1 MIKTVTGNI
10 GIADVK
16 KALVHE
22 HIQCVSNDML
32 HVFGD
37 EWIDNN
43 VLAKYASDIL
53 KSINEKW
60 NVNLIVDG
68 TPIDLGRNI
77 SLLKS
82 VSEKSGTYIVASTG
96 LYHYPSFVTEGN
108 DEIQIA
114 TWFLKECTEGA
125 EKTGVFPGMLKCA
138 VPHEGITFDAKKR
151 MTAMAYVAKETHL
164 PIYVHCPHK
173 VDIAR
178 EQLKILLN
186 NGVKAHQIIIGHCA
200 INPNSA
206 YLKDIL
212 KTGCYIAMD
221 QCHCSWRAP
230 EEIAMCLYELCKD
243 GYSSK
248 VMLSNDLCIY
258 SDFPHRN
265 KNGMHLTVEEH
276 AENFGFIFKRILP
289 AFESVGGN
297 DEYITKMVR
306 DNVLEVLDV

>member
-1 MIKTVTGNI
+1 MIRTATGNI

-16 KALVHE
+16 KVLVHE

-32 HVFGD
+32 HMFGD
-37 EWIDNN
+37 DWIDNN
-43 VLAKYASDIL
+43 VLAKYASNIL

-96 LYHYPSFVTEGN
+96 LYHYPSFVTGGN

-114 TWFLKECTEGA
+114 SWFLKECIEGA

-138 VPHEGITFDAKKR
+138 ASHEGITSDTKKR
-151 MTAMAYVAKETHL
+151 MTAMAYVAKETQL

-173 VDIAR
+173 GDIAK
-178 EQLKILLN
+178 EQLEILLK
-186 NGVKAHQIIIGHCA
+186 NGVKAHQILIGHCA
-200 INPNSA
+200 INPKSD
-206 YLKDIL
+206 YLKDVL
-212 KTGCYIAMD
+212 KNGCYIVMD
-221 QCHCSWRAP
+221 QCHCTRRTP
-230 EEIAMCLYELCKD
+230 EEIATCLYELCKD

-248 VMLSNDLCIY
+248 VMLSNDMCIY

-265 KNGMHLTVEEH
+265 KNGMQLTWEEQ
-276 AENFGFIFKRILP
+276 AENFGFVFKHILP